1 MLLRRVPV
9 CLSLLLCALCS
20 CGSEGEPSRRA
31 DEAQDA
37 ARFATQPPLQLGELR
52 IARGGAAPSVV
63 RFSAVDGTVE
73 RLGLSL
79 RLQFVLAWDIPG
91 RHIEGATELQEGPI
105 DVRARPADGRRA
117 TAESMIREGL
127 PAHFGLVARIE
138 KRLTPVLALR
148 RSEVG
153 LELATSQQSVAEGS
167 REPGN
172 YRVTGARIGDLVRFL
187 AGFSVRPVV
196 DQTELE
202 DRYDIVLEWD
212 RAAGARALRT
222 ALADSGLIL
231 DPTEAQHARLVI
243 EPAS

>member
-172 YRVTGARIGDLVRFL
+172 YRVTGARIGDLV
-187 AGFSVRPVV
+187 AAQPG
-196 DQTELE
+196 
-202 DRYDIVLEWD
+202 VLEVAD
-212 RAAGARALRT
+212 AERVRALYLAKGKREGLAAWVLLFY
-222 ALADSGLIL
+222 ALWHRRHVLGQVPDGDVFDVLSQA
-231 DPTEAQHARLVI
+231 A
-243 EPAS
+243 